1 MSSETSLECSMK
13 FDSVESAEEQLKIFR
28 KISRDTNGLLKLDNV
43 LSEEDGEHVT
53 IIAKTS
59 GTPESHKIMHHLWRL
74 IKHPE
79 HVDEMSVLI
88 ENLEYGAYRFLSAHD
103 EDQFMERQLK
113 TEDVLEV
120 VRRNNGDLWNAHYEL
135 GRLLGVYKI

>member
-28 KISRDTNGLLKLDNV
+28 KISHDKNGLLKLDNV

-59 GTPESHKIMHHLWRL
+59 ETPESHKIMHHLWRL

-79 HVDEMSVLI
+79 HVDEISVLI
-88 ENLEYGAYRFLSAHD
+88 ESLEYGYRFLSAHD
-103 EDQFMERQLK
+103 EDQFMERSLK

-135 GRLLGVYKI
+135 RRLLGVYKI